1 MAGGISIHVV
11 DVSRGVPAQ
20 GLRVALRRVSA
31 GAATTLFEG
40 EVDARGLLPMPA
52 SIGDTPQAAGTYEA
66 VFSIGAYYRA
76 RDPSAAVPAFVEDAA
91 FRFGL
96 AEPSQHYHLPLKMT
110 AWGYSLFR
118 GGA

>member
-11 DVSRGVPAQ
+11 DVSRGVPAH
-20 GLRVALRRVSA
+20 GLRVALRRLSD
-31 GAATTLFEG
+31 GAVATLFEG
-40 EVDARGLLPMPA
+40 AVDARGLLPMPP
-52 SIGDTPQAAGTYEA
+52 SIGDTPQPAGVYEA
-66 VFSIGAYYRA
+66 VFAIGAYYRA
-76 RDPSAAVPAFVEDAA
+76 RDPAAATPAFVEDAT
-91 FRFGL
+91 FRFGI